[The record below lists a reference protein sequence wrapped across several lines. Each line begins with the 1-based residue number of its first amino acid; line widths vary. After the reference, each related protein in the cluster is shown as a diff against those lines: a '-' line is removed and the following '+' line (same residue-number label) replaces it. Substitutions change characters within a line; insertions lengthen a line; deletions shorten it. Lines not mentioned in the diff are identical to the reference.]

1 MPRAAGGDETPP
13 PGTPCVRTPHRVA
26 FFETDAMRIVHHA
39 NYVRWFEL
47 ARVEWMD
54 EHHVP
59 YQRYVED
66 GRHFATTRIE
76 VDYRSPARFDD
87 RVAIVAWLADVG
99 GASLTMAYRVECDG
113 RLLVLGRSEHACV
126 DDEGR
131 VRRIPAE
138 RRAMLR
144 NALARDD

>member
-1 MPRAAGGDETPP
+1 MGPP
-13 PGTPCVRTPHRVA
+13 AGTPATETRHRVA

-66 GRHFATTRIE
+66 GLNFATTRIE
-76 VDYRSPARFDD
+76 VDYKAPARFDD
-87 RVAIVAWLADVG
+87 RVRIVAWLASMG
-99 GASLTMAYRVECDG
+99 GASLVMDYAVHREEQ
-113 RLLVLGRSEHACV
+113 LLVTGRTEHACV
-126 DDEGR
+126 DDSGR

-138 RRAMLR
+138 RRAGLR
-144 NALARDD
+144 ALLPPA